1 MAWVMTGIA
10 VANVGMSIYGGKKAK
25 KAERERARR
34 NKIAKEF
41 EAQQLDQQAG
51 QSIAI
56 SQRAASRERRNAQV
70 IASRALALAAASG
83 GGASDSSVNILL
95 ADIDNEGAYR
105 ASMALYQGEENA
117 RRLRMS
123 ASSKRYEGEAGI
135 EGAESRA
142 DAINLQTAASGLDAL
157 SSLYG
162 KYSGGGPNS
171 TDTETDYA

>member
-25 KAERERARR
+25 KAAREAAAR
-34 NKIAKEF
+34 NKVAKEF
-41 EAQQLDQQAG
+41 EAQQLEQQAG

-83 GGASDSSVNILL
+83 GGASDSSVNNLL
-95 ADIDNEGAYR
+95 ADINNEGAYR
-105 ASMALYQGEENA
+105 ASIALYQGEENA
-117 RRLRMS
+117 RRLRLS
-123 ASSKRYEGEAGI
+123 AAGKRYEGEAGI
-135 EGAESRA
+135 VGAESRA
-142 DAINLQTAASGLDAL
+142 DAINLQTAASSLDAV
-157 SSLYG
+157 SSLYSR
-162 KYSGGGPNS
+162 YSGGGPET